1 MKKILLNLFLLA
13 GIGLNA
19 QVFSEGFEQGFP
31 GQMTVTQIQQTAPGP
46 ISWTGDCQNAT
57 NSGGATCP
65 ITGTKSATFFVNSY
79 ATQVSGLNT
88 PQLNLSGSPYLLK
101 FKHIQR
107 SWQGDVNPLVIRLS
121 NDNGANWVVIGEYL
135 GDVQTATERTINLSA
150 FSPSAT
156 TTIQFAVVN
165 NWGYSTILDDIQI
178 VENTIQNDV
187 EIATYYM
194 NPIVSSLGGRQIQIQ
209 LRNQGGNTVNS
220 FDFKYQID
228 NGAILTQNI
237 SGTIL
242 GPGAAIDYSHE
253 TLWNDAPGTYVTKVW
268 VDNVNGQNDTNPSNN
283 EITRN
288 VRVASGSTAHKPLYE
303 KFTSSTCGPCAGF
316 NNNTF
321 NPFYN
326 ANNQDFTLVNYQVN
340 WPGNGDPYYT
350 AETGT
355 RVQYYGINAAPT
367 LLVNGRASA
376 TTAATLTTQQ
386 NTEKNKPAYFG
397 LYASKTFNGDNVE
410 INYVIVPFLSGTYKV
425 HAIVLEGTTTGNVAT
440 NGETSFKNVSMKMA
454 PNASGTTVNL
464 VDGQQYSG
472 TITTSVAGT
481 FIEEMSDLK
490 VLVFIQDDVTKEVF
504 QSLYAEDVLSNDN
517 VIENKTKLFP
527 NPTTGI
533 VNIKVQEDAQVTVVD
548 MLGKVILN
556 KNLTEGTNSIQLE
569 GLPKG
574 VYFAKVKGQNIDT
587 VEKIVLQ

>member
-31 GQMTVTQIQQTAPGP
+31 GQMTVNQLQGTVAW
-46 ISWTGDCQNAT
+46 SDVCQSAT

-65 ITGTKSATFFVNSY
+65 ISGTKSATFFVNSY
-79 ATQVSGLNT
+79 ATNVSGLNT
-88 PQLNLSGSPYLLK
+88 PQLNLTAAPYLLK

-107 SWQGDVNPLVIRLS
+107 SWQGDVNPLVVRLS
-121 NDNGANWVVIGEYL
+121 NDNGATWVVIAEYI

-150 FSPSAT
+150 FNPSAT

-178 VENTIQNDV
+178 VENTVQNDV

-194 NPIVSSLGGRQIQIQ
+194 NPIIPSLGGREIQIQ
-209 LRNQGGNTVNS
+209 VRNQGGNTVNS
-220 FDFKYQID
+220 FAFKYQIN
-228 NGAILTQNI
+228 NGAILTHNI

-242 GPGAAIDYSHE
+242 GPGATIDYTHE
-253 TLWNDAPGTYVTKVW
+253 TLWNDAPGNYVTKVW
-268 VDNVNGQNDTNPSNN
+268 VDNVNGQNDANTANN

-288 VRVASGSTAHKPLYE
+288 VRVASGSTAHKPFYE
-303 KFTSSTCGPCAGF
+303 KFTSSTCPPCAGF

-340 WPGNGDPYYT
+340 WPGSGDPYYT
-350 AETGT
+350 AETGA
-355 RVQYYGINAAPT
+355 RVQYYGITAAPT

-376 TTAATLTTQQ
+376 TAAAALTTQQ
-386 NTEKNKPAYFG
+386 NTEKSKPAYFA
-397 LYASKTFNGDNVE
+397 LFASKTFNGQNVD
-410 INYVIVPFLSGTYKV
+410 INYVIVPYISGSFKV

-454 PNASGTTVNL
+454 PNAAGTTVNL
-464 VDGQQYSG
+464 VDGQQFSG
-472 TITTSVAGT
+472 TISTNLTGT

-517 VIENKTKLFP
+517 VVENKTKVYP

-533 VNIKVQEDAQVTVVD
+533 VNINIQEDAQLTVVD
-548 MLGKVILN
+548 MLGKVIMN
-556 KNLTEGTNSIQLE
+556 RNLIEGNNSIQLD
-569 GLPKG
+569 GMPKG
-574 VYFAKVKGQNIDT
+574 VYFAKIKGQNIDT